1 MKLHR
6 HLLALALLGA
16 TAVHAAD
23 AGFTSEGA
31 FIAAAGATSFESF
44 EQLPTGERALSPIT
58 TPLFTIST
66 VSTPIGVL
74 QTGVNSPVDG
84 YGSTATDGIH
94 YVSAYLPNV
103 SQGTLTFTLA
113 APSKAFGLYLTDI
126 GETDGQIILRTNTG
140 AFSSDLI
147 VGSHPP
153 LLPDGNVRFVGFT
166 QDVAFTQVTLTVTG
180 LDEAYGL
187 DKVHVSAVPEPASV
201 LLMGLGLAGV
211 LASRRKR

>member
-1 MKLHR
+1 MKLR
-6 HLLALALLGA
+6 HLPFFALLGA

-23 AGFTSEGA
+23 AGFTSEGD

-44 EQLPTGERALSPIT
+44 EQLPTGPRAVSAIT

-66 VSTPIGVL
+66 ATTPIGVL

-84 YGSTATDGIH
+84 FGSAATDGIH

-126 GETDGQIILRTNTG
+126 GETDGQIILRTNAG

-147 VGSHPP
+147 AGTHPP
-153 LLPDGNVRFVGFT
+153 LLPNGYVRFVGFT
-166 QDVAFTQVTLTVTG
+166 QDQAFTQVTLTVTG
-180 LDEAYGL
+180 VDDAYGL
-187 DKVHVSAVPEPASV
+187 DKVYVSAVPEPASA
-201 LLMGLGLAGV
+201 LLMGLGLASL